1 MSKGTIF
8 MMAGGT
14 GGHVVPALSVA
25 RGLADKGYEVRW
37 LGTRAGIEARL
48 VPEAG
53 FAIDWL
59 EIGGVRGKG
68 VMTRL
73 LAPWRLL
80 RAVLAARRIMVR
92 HKPVLAVGM
101 GGYASGPG
109 GLAAWW
115 LGVPLV
121 IHEQNAIAGMT
132 NRILSRFARQ
142 TLAAYL
148 QAFEGTRA
156 RNVTVVGNPVRPE
169 ITALPDPARRMRDR
183 TGPVR
188 VLVLGGSLGAK
199 ALNETIPSA
208 LVRVSLNVPLEVR
221 HQAGS
226 KHLADTRQNYHQSI
240 ENVRGA
246 SDPGRFE
253 IVDFISDMAESYEWA
268 DFVIAR
274 AGALTVAEIAA
285 AGVGAL
291 FIPFPYAVDDHQTRN
306 ASALK
311 QAGAAMLIQQRDL
324 DVGRLTAQLSELFAD
339 RGELKRMA
347 QSARGAA
354 FKDSLAMIVALCE
367 RNIKTKTTVSKT
379 GEAES

>member
-1 MSKGTIF
+1 MSKGIVF

-25 RGLADKGYEVRW
+25 RALKSKGYEIRW

-59 EIGGVRGKG
+59 DIGGVRGKG
-68 VMTRL
+68 WATRL
-73 LAPWRLL
+73 MAPWRLL
-80 RAVLAARRIMVR
+80 RATLGARRIMAR
-92 HKPVLAVGM
+92 HKPVLAIGM

-121 IHEQNAIAGMT
+121 IHEQNAVAGLT
-132 NRILSRFARQ
+132 NRILARFAKQ

-148 QAFEGTRA
+148 QSFEGTGRA
-156 RNVTVVGNPVRPE
+156 ITVVGNPVRPE
-169 ITALPDPARRMRDR
+169 ITALPAPERRLANRE
-183 TGPVR
+183 GAVR

-199 ALNETIPSA
+199 ALNETIPA
-208 LVRVSLNVPLEVR
+208 VLVRVSTQVPLEVR
-221 HQAGS
+221 HQAGTR
-226 KHLADTRQNYHQSI
+226 HLTQTRQNYHQSI
-240 ENVRGA
+240 ESVRGP
-246 SDPGRFE
+246 SNPGRFE

-291 FIPFPYAVDDHQTRN
+291 FIPFPHAVDDHQTRN
-306 ASALK
+306 ASVLEE
-311 QAGAAMLIQQRDL
+311 AGAAMVVQQRDL
-324 DVGRLTAQLSELFAD
+324 EVGRLTQQLSGLFGDRAQLL
-339 RGELKRMA
+339 RMA
-347 QSARGAA
+347 RSARGAA
-354 FKDSLAMIVALCE
+354 FKDSLAMITSLCE
-367 RNIKTKTTVSKT
+367 RNIKASATKA
-379 GEAES
+379 GEAAS